1 MVVMLLRSE
10 AEREG
15 HKMILKVMV
24 TGKNRRIASDISE
37 HLEKDRGY
45 ITVKCGAKK
54 TALFGMVPKE
64 MPHVIII
71 CLGDENRETVKVFD
85 ILKEY
90 TKLEYTT
97 IMVVANEEDRK
108 LFINNTDLE
117 RMFFL
122 PRPVSLFALYDKL
135 NDIENDIERIKKENG
150 GSLEEYVNEGKKTEY
165 ERRHILVVDDDPELL
180 IHIKEQLKEF
190 YEVTLAGSGKNMFK
204 YLEKFK
210 VDLILLDYLMPEM
223 DGPEVLCKL
232 REFDEYKDIP
242 VVFLTG
248 VSEKETVI
256 KTLVELKPQGYIL
269 KPSKKSE
276 LVAKI
281 IDVLESVEE
290 KDQ

>member
-1 MVVMLLRSE
+1 MLLRSV

-54 TALFGMVPKE
+54 TALFDMVPKE

-256 KTLVELKPQGYIL
+256 KTLVELKPQGYVL

>member
-1 MVVMLLRSE
+1 MLLRSE